1 MRWDCDFCELQ
12 SDINTAEMSGR
23 FIREKFISQ
32 ILGDFFDSALL
43 LLGHSATKL
52 IVPLLLR
59 DFFPFFAAFTAF
71 SSGFIPKKG
80 IKVTFFLIFSFPK
93 GQN

>member
-59 DFFPFFAAFTAF
+59 DFFSIFCGFHGVFFRFYTQKGDKSDVF
-71 SSGFIPKKG
+71 SHF
-80 IKVTFFLIFSFPK
+80 
-93 GQN
+93 